1 MLPTTLLPDGALDT
15 MRQSA
20 QQFMR
25 QTMYIY
31 DPTITYDSY
40 GSQVVT
46 SGTPVVASGYIGA
59 ITGTDRELITEL
71 LNGVRQRDGIEIRE
85 VSTILLPDT
94 IAITDT
100 NIIRANDKDYNILW
114 SNTNLMNGVK
124 IYTKAI
130 GVHLAR
136 RDEKINYK

>member
-1 MLPTTLLPDGALDT
+1 MLPTTLLPDGALEN
-15 MRQSA
+15 MRATA

-31 DPTITYDSY
+31 NPTITYDSY
-40 GSQVVT
+40 GSQVVA
-46 SGTPVVASGYIGA
+46 SGTPVQSSGYIGA
-59 ITGTDRELITEL
+59 ITGTDRELIVEL
-71 LNGVRQRDGIEIRE
+71 LNGVTKRDGVEIRE

-94 IAITDT
+94 ITVDDT
-100 NIIRANDKDYNILW
+100 NIIRVGSKDYNVLW
-114 SNTNLMNGVK
+114 SNTSLMNGVK
-124 IYTKAI
+124 VYTKAI